1 MQDLARLVSE
11 SLARHGLNRPV
22 DYRRLRWSRWFRCES
37 HHSLLLVPSKPGVF
51 AIAEEAQQSS
61 EVNAESRLLS
71 VVQFFEDENIA
82 FVLDRM
88 LAAPNPMRA
97 RLNSGRCFIRFV
109 VIEDS
114 AQRASVCSALNEW
127 IVSPTEQNN
136 SLGSHFASSLEL
148 TPATEF
154 IPQAEAGQGNL
165 FADPTVDVTTVE
177 PTWPNNVSVMP
188 VRPDSAALSSA
199 TGGHRAFVAPLEA
212 KPRVPIEQ
220 PSPLPSG
227 F

>member
-51 AIAEEAQQSS
+51 AIAEELPSS
-61 EVNAESRLLS
+61 AGPDDATRMLC
-71 VVQFFEDENIA
+71 VVQFFADDNIA

-88 LAAPNPMRA
+88 MASPNPMRA

-109 VIEDS
+109 VMEDS
-114 AQRASVCSALNEW
+114 IQRSSVCSALNEW
-127 IVSPTEQNN
+127 ILSPTEQEN

-154 IPQAEAGQGNL
+154 IPQSGAGQGNL

-188 VRPDSAALSSA
+188 VRPDRAELSPGSE
-199 TGGHRAFVAPLEA
+199 GHRASVAPLEA
-212 KPRVPIEQ
+212 NPHVPINQ
-220 PSPLPSG
+220 PLPLPSG